1 MRINCFKGIV
11 TARSDT
17 PYNVEAGLMSRAE
30 QEGASEPES
39 LDVTRNRRWIYRT
52 EGREFAGRV
61 SPPFPYSYRRPDLIH
76 PVGLAWKLVV
86 VGLDREWR
94 QLEIETSK

>member
-61 SPPFPYSYRRPDLIH
+61 SPPFPYSYRRPDLTLDWRGNWWWWGSIEN
-76 PVGLAWKLVV
+76 GGNWK
-86 VGLDREWR
+86 
-94 QLEIETSK
+94 

>member
-61 SPPFPYSYRRPDLIH
+61 SPPFPYSYRRPDLTWIG
-76 PVGLAWKLVV
+76 V
-86 VGLDREWR
+86 
-94 QLEIETSK
+94 EIGGGGGGGARSRVAAIGNRDL